1 MSYAH
6 LTREERYVIAHLKM
20 FKLSVREIA
29 RRLNRHHSTI
39 SRELKRN
46 GPHYPGGVYWYDSAQ
61 ARALE
66 RKAKPRHQ
74 RRRAALRD
82 YGSLTSLSFRLF
94 ASFRPS
100 KRVPIASPSRASRS
114 SGCG

>member
-1 MSYAH
+1 MSHAQ

-20 FKLSVREIA
+20 FKLSLREIA

-46 GPHYPGGVYWYDSAQ
+46 GPDYPSGVYWYDSAQ

-66 RKAKPRHQ
+66 RKAQPDTI
-74 RRRAALRD
+74 AGA
-82 YGSLTSLSFRLF
+82 
-94 ASFRPS
+94 
-100 KRVPIASPSRASRS
+100 PIASSTAM
-114 SGCG
+114 